1 MLKSYGG
8 DKALRASTFSAFVN
22 VVDEACRMR
31 LDTRKVHL
39 GTAFT
44 QSTSLS
50 NPLGPLSLFGIVDH
64 EGGSS
69 SDDFTTTKVRNRLEI
84 VVLPCR

>member
-39 GTAFT
+39 GTAFYAVYVSV
-44 QSTSLS
+44 Q
-50 NPLGPLSLFGIVDH
+50 PLRPALTVSHCSIM
-64 EGGSS
+64 
-69 SDDFTTTKVRNRLEI
+69 KVAARQMISQLQK
-84 VVLPCR
+84 CATD